1 MPPSFVPNDEGSQMM
16 FRWAHQTI
24 SFCFTVRGEEIDKP
38 LVAVEDGLPAHREAE
53 ATASELW
60 QSSMSRLWSGRG
72 AHTFDITFAASVF
85 DWCAKHRK
93 WQPPAT

>member
-1 MPPSFVPNDEGSQMM
+1 
-16 FRWAHQTI
+16 
-24 SFCFTVRGEEIDKP
+24 
-38 LVAVEDGLPAHREAE
+38 LPAHREAE

-60 QSSMSRLWSGRG
+60 QTSMSRWRSGRG